1 MKWLYLIVAILAEV
15 IATSALKYSEGF
27 TRLVPSAIVIAGYAV
42 AFYFLSLTLQHMSVG
57 IAYAIW
63 SGLGT
68 LLIAITSAVLLKQKL
83 DTPAIM
89 GLALIVAGVV
99 VINVFSEEWGVI
111 DLSVYVEPTRSIQ
124 IVVSFQKFTVN
135 EFHLKESVFF
145 FIFATAAENRIFRAR
160 QHAKRCQR
168 IFKHIRLPTR
178 KAQKKNQKTLNF
190 ANAERQHLEAENEK

>member
-1 MKWLYLIVAILAEV
+1 MPGSAYVHTRMKWFYLIIAILAEV
-15 IATSALKYSEGF
+15 IATSALKYAEGF
-27 TRLVPSAIVIAGYAV
+27 TKPVPSAIVIAGYAV

-99 VINVFSEEWGVI
+99 VINVFSK
-111 DLSVYVEPTRSIQ
+111 SVGG
-124 IVVSFQKFTVN
+124 K
-135 EFHLKESVFF
+135 
-145 FIFATAAENRIFRAR
+145 
-160 QHAKRCQR
+160 
-168 IFKHIRLPTR
+168 
-178 KAQKKNQKTLNF
+178 
-190 ANAERQHLEAENEK
+190 